1 MKIKHIL
8 LAMTTVLLS
17 AACTEE
23 SFNVKDPMVT
33 TSQTTIKL
41 ENADA
46 GQTQFSFNSNLPWH
60 IVVSPASA
68 GVSVRDIKVNPSS
81 GQASQRPIEV
91 TVSFGANKDVK
102 REAVLSIVTDAVGAS
117 VRFIQPGAGD
127 PTEVKGTIA
136 TPYAP
141 NELVAEMMAGA
152 VPATDI
158 YVRGKVSKVKEI
170 SASYGNATF
179 WITDDGVHPDD
190 DKKAFQ
196 VYRAKDFGLANITD
210 ENLLKVGDVVTILGA
225 VTVYGGTTPETQ
237 QNKAQILAVNG
248 VGTPFGAGTEDLPY
262 NVGMAVNR
270 CQETGTTATE
280 ELLVKGVVAKI
291 KEISPSYGNA
301 TYWITDD
308 GFMPDSETSVLQVF
322 RGKWFGGEN
331 FTAEDQL
338 KVGDEV
344 VLSGTLVNYN
354 GTTPELNQGSKLVLL
369 NGTKPE

>member
-68 GVSVRDIKVNPSS
+68 GVSVRDIKVNPSL

-225 VTVYGGTTPETQ
+225 VTVYGGNTPETQ

>member
-262 NVGMAVNR
+262 TVGMAVNR

>member
-8 LAMTTVLLS
+8 LAMTTVLLA